1 MTLTIRLI
9 ATALVLLALL
19 GGCSTAYADLA
30 DTIERVKPAIV
41 GVGTYEST
49 RRPPAQFR
57 GTGFA
62 VGDGTRIITNAHV
75 LPKTVNSTRR
85 EYLAVF
91 QRRGDRLEVRHAQR
105 IKLDKQHDLVV
116 LKVKGAPFP
125 PLTLATTE
133 HVREG
138 ELYAFT
144 GFPIGAVLGLY
155 PVTHRGIISAITP
168 IVIPVDNS
176 RQLNARMIKSLRSP
190 FRVYQLDATAY
201 PGNSGSPL
209 YDPQRGAVVGIINK
223 VFVKATKEAALAAA
237 IEQPSGISYAIPSL
251 YIHELLK
258 SLDAGQAEQD
268 PDSR

>member
-1 MTLTIRLI
+1 MTCTVRF
-9 ATALVLLALL
+9 AAAALALFALL
-19 GGCSTAYADLA
+19 GGCLDAHAALA
-30 DTIERVKPAIV
+30 DTIERIKPAIV

-75 LPKTVNSTRR
+75 LPKTVNSEHR

-91 QRRGDRLEVRHAQR
+91 QRRGDRLETRRAQR
-105 IKLDKQHDLVV
+105 IALDKRHDLVV

-125 PLTLATTE
+125 PLTIATTGR
-133 HVREG
+133 VREG

-144 GFPIGAVLGLY
+144 GFPIGAILGLY

-168 IVIPVDNS
+168 IAIPVGNS
-176 RQLNARMIKSLRSP
+176 QQLNARMIKSLRSP

-209 YDPQRGAVVGIINK
+209 YDPQRGVVVGIVNM

-237 IEQPSGISYAIPSL
+237 IEQPSGISYAIPSI
-251 YIHELLK
+251 YIHDLLE
-258 SLDAGQAEQD
+258 SLDS
-268 PDSR
+268 SRARP

>member
-1 MTLTIRLI
+1 MTATMRFAAI
-9 ATALVLLALL
+9 ALALLALL
-19 GGCSTAYADLA
+19 GECFPACADLA
-30 DTIERVKPAIV
+30 DTIERIKPAIV
-41 GVGTYEST
+41 AVGTYEST

-75 LPKTVNSTRR
+75 LPKTVDSARR

-91 QRRGDRLEVRHAQR
+91 QRRGDRLEIHRAHRLA
-105 IKLDKQHDLVV
+105 LDERHDLVV
-116 LKVKGAPFP
+116 LKVAGPPFK
-125 PLTLATTE
+125 PLQLATKE

-138 ELYAFT
+138 ERCAFT

-168 IVIPVDNS
+168 IVIPVGNS
-176 RQLNARMIKSLRSP
+176 RELNAGMIRSLRSP

-209 YDPQRGAVVGIINK
+209 YDPQRGVVVGIINM
-223 VFVKATKEAALAAA
+223 VFVKATKEAALTAA
-237 IEQPSGISYAIPSL
+237 IEQPSGISYAIPSR
-251 YIHELLK
+251 YIHELLE
-258 SLDAGQAEQD
+258 SLDRGRAK
-268 PDSR
+268 P

>member
-1 MTLTIRLI
+1 MTVTLRFAAALI
-9 ATALVLLALL
+9 LLALL
-19 GGCSTAYADLA
+19 GGCLNAYAGLA
-30 DTIERVKPAIV
+30 DTIERIKPAIV
-41 GVGTYEST
+41 AVGTYEST

-75 LPKTVNSTRR
+75 LPQTVNSARR

-91 QRRGDRLEVRHAQR
+91 QRSGERLVTRRAQR
-105 IKLDKQHDLVV
+105 LALDKQHDLVV
-116 LKVKGAPFP
+116 LGIKGPRFP

-138 ELYAFT
+138 EHYAFT

-176 RQLNARMIKSLRSP
+176 RQLNATMIQSLRSP

-209 YDPQRGAVVGIINK
+209 YDPQRGVVVGIINM
-223 VFVKATKEAALAAA
+223 VFVKATKEAALATA
-237 IEQPSGISYAIPSL
+237 IEQPSGISYAIPAH
-251 YIHELLK
+251 YIHELLEDLK
-258 SLDAGQAEQD
+258 LNRAKPGG
-268 PDSR
+268 